1 MINNLQENVI
11 IRILNRIFDLIIL
24 NVLCLITSLPI
35 ITAGASLTALYSVTI
50 RMVAR
55 AEGYIVRDYFRAFKK
70 NLGKGIAEFIIVAVV
85 QAVIIADILII
96 LHISD
101 PLIRTAM
108 SVLAVIAEVFW
119 LMITIFV
126 FPVTAFSDANVRE
139 NFIQAVTV
147 PISSLPETAVVM
159 LITSAVMALTFLSR
173 TTIMFGAVIWV
184 LIGVSGVAFADSGLI
199 RRILKPHFTI

>member
-55 AEGYIVRDYFRAFKK
+55 EEGYIVRDYFRAFKK

-159 LITSAVMALTFLSR
+159 LITSAVRALTFLSR

>member
-55 AEGYIVRDYFRAFKK
+55 DEGYIVRDYFRAFKK

>member
-55 AEGYIVRDYFRAFKK
+55 EEGYIVRDYFRAFKK

-173 TTIMFGAVIWV
+173 TTIMLG
-184 LIGVSGVAFADSGLI
+184 SHRSI
-199 RRILKPHFTI
+199 RSSFR